1 MKVNQAT
8 HSVGMMCRLLDI
20 SRSGYYAWVD
30 RPMCQRR
37 RTDLMLTSQIAAI
50 HRRSREAYG
59 SPSIHAFE
67 KQRSSMGVF
76 SFAGTPRDI
85 LMWSHYAQDHTGVCL
100 RFSAAAHLRVFV
112 GAVGVTYSQSYPKL
126 NWLDMAGG
134 TVKALLSKASH

>member
-1 MKVNQAT
+1 MKE
-8 HSVGMMCRLLDI
+8 
-20 SRSGYYAWVD
+20 
-30 RPMCQRR
+30 RR
-37 RTDLMLTSQIAAI
+37 ARFEKLIRDHEPNLTWKKRQVEVSNWM
-50 HRRSREAYG
+50 RKPLEEVRSRFQN
-59 SPSIHAFE
+59 AFE